1 MKYYKN
7 YQNVTQRPEVS
18 KCFWKNGTS
27 RFAQFRITP
36 KLQFIKNAISLKG
49 SKTIKWGIPVY
60 ILASIFVIL
69 YHRLNIIISQII
81 LLERELK
88 YINNLLTNK
97 HYSNSLL
104 LPLEVKSCTKSQTS
118 HDFCHQDPTHAH
130 HLLYDCWQLRLM
142 L

>member
-104 LPLEVKSCTKSQTS
+104 LPTNFNKIKELVIKAYKQALEQVNIEWKFLWFLS
-118 HDFCHQDPTHAH
+118 
-130 HLLYDCWQLRLM
+130 L
-142 L
+142 